1 MSTIKI
7 SDESFDKEVLKNN
20 QKSVLVDFYADWC
33 GPCKIIGPILEEL
46 SVEMKDR
53 LVIAKHNID
62 ENPNIPTRYGV
73 RGIPTMLLFKD
84 GKLVDTKVGAIP
96 KKNIKDW
103 LDSKI

>member
-1 MSTIKI
+1 MTII
-7 SDESFDKEVLKNN
+7 QVSDDTFDNDVLKND
-20 QKSVLVDFYADWC
+20 KSVLVDFYADWC
-33 GPCKIIGPILEEL
+33 GPCKMVAPILEEI
-46 SVEMKDR
+46 SNEMKDK

-62 ENPNIPTRYGV
+62 DNPNVPTRYGV

-96 KKNIKDW
+96 KKNIKEW

>member
-1 MSTIKI
+1 MATIQV
-7 SDESFDKEVLKNN
+7 SDDTFDKDVLKND
-20 QKSVLVDFYADWC
+20 KSVLVDFYADWC
-33 GPCKIIGPILEEL
+33 GPCKMVAPILEEI
-46 SVEMKDR
+46 SDEMKDK

-62 ENPNIPTRYGV
+62 DNPNVPTRYGV

-96 KKNIKDW
+96 KKNIKEW

>member
-1 MSTIKI
+1 MPTIQV
-7 SDESFDKEVLKNN
+7 SDDTFDKDVLKND
-20 QKSVLVDFYADWC
+20 KSVLVDFYAEWC
-33 GPCKIIGPILEEL
+33 GPCKMVAPILEEI
-46 SVEMKDR
+46 SNEMKDR

-62 ENPNIPTRYGV
+62 DNPNVPTRYGV

-96 KKNIKDW
+96 KKNIKEW

>member
-1 MSTIKI
+1 MAII
-7 SDESFDKEVLKNN
+7 QVSDDTFDKDVLKND
-20 QKSVLVDFYADWC
+20 KSVLVDFYADWC
-33 GPCKIIGPILEEL
+33 GPCKMVAPILEEI
-46 SVEMKDR
+46 SDEMKDK

-62 ENPNIPTRYGV
+62 DNPNVPTRYGV

-96 KKNIKDW
+96 KKNIKEW